1 MKFSV
6 GSSYFSF
13 LKDVVDEPDF
23 KSAQLKSTYSRFR
36 GYTGVKWC
44 YVSVFGWD
52 GMSSDVLNPPDESSD
67 HVTVSSQNLDHDKS
81 LFQASLED
89 QWGVSPPQQVQFWF
103 GARM

>member
-1 MKFSV
+1 
-6 GSSYFSF
+6 
-13 LKDVVDEPDF
+13 
-23 KSAQLKSTYSRFR
+23 
-36 GYTGVKWC
+36 
-44 YVSVFGWD
+44 
-52 GMSSDVLNPPDESSD
+52 MSSDVLNPPDESSD